1 MEAIMVLFA
10 VFGLLYLGWLL
21 LGRILVT
28 ERSKDGE
35 LLYAVLR
42 AEGDGE
48 RLEQEVN
55 RLFWLCGDHRM
66 FRRIVLADA
75 GLTQEGLRVAEQLT
89 KKWPEL
95 DLCPV
100 EELEHWLTDS

>member
-1 MEAIMVLFA
+1 MEAIIALLA

-21 LGRILVT
+21 LGRLLVPD
-28 ERSKDGE
+28 RSEDGE

-66 FRRIVLADA
+66 FRRVILADA
-75 GLTQEGLRVAEQLT
+75 GLTQEGLRVAEQLA

-95 DLCPV
+95 TLCPV
-100 EELEHWLTDS
+100 GDIENWLT